1 MVGSEVSWH
10 GTPAADAVFLIDS
23 FFGKLVAAITVSLLI
38 GIVVDLSIS
47 VAHPFGATTTL
58 QVPGVSSFCT
68 TCGVLGALAGG
79 GAGGPVG
86 AAVGFLWGW
95 VLSKLVDSTTSKY
108 VSELMRPVTIPAISW
123 LAAALAGWMAG
134 RTASRWFSK
143 LAAGRPTLA
152 RFIGAIAVI
161 AALASAAIVLLQFG
175 LWMSPRLADIPPLM
189 AQVLSV
195 LWRPVVAVIVWLGV
209 IGCSVVPSYASHIMQ
224 EPHYRWSAYPPPA
237 PYTFDRWWEFY
248 RRHPRLLLTW
258 LTCLCLA
265 AFGTVAFFAP
275 ELWQPAA
282 YVLGGVCFCV
292 LCLAG
297 QWYVWVQLADAGGAV
312 EWSTSDGKAPATF
325 PALMKESILSP
336 WLLQGMPPLVIAY
349 VATVLLSVL
358 LLPGDF
364 TNSSWV
370 GLIGLGL
377 YDEIV

>member
-1 MVGSEVSWH
+1 MSSQTAPDPFTGSGQNSRRLRGAHELRRVPGVAAIPTTHKCGKANPKSARDLCSMVGSEVSWH

-195 LWRPVVAVIVWLGV
+195 L
-209 IGCSVVPSYASHIMQ
+209 
-224 EPHYRWSAYPPPA
+224 
-237 PYTFDRWWEFY
+237 
-248 RRHPRLLLTW
+248 
-258 LTCLCLA
+258 
-265 AFGTVAFFAP
+265 
-275 ELWQPAA
+275 
-282 YVLGGVCFCV
+282 
-292 LCLAG
+292 
-297 QWYVWVQLADAGGAV
+297 
-312 EWSTSDGKAPATF
+312 
-325 PALMKESILSP
+325 
-336 WLLQGMPPLVIAY
+336 
-349 VATVLLSVL
+349 
-358 LLPGDF
+358 
-364 TNSSWV
+364 
-370 GLIGLGL
+370 
-377 YDEIV
+377 